1 MTTTMTTMMTSA
13 TTMTGSMTMTA
24 NMDQENPSPLL
35 LHMRAQNAKLRVQI
49 AAEVADMRGMDLQAV
64 LRMIKHWKQGE
75 TP

>member
-1 MTTTMTTMMTSA
+1 MT
-13 TTMTGSMTMTA
+13 TGSMTMTD
-24 NMDQENPSPLL
+24 MEPENPSPLL